1 MGALRQEMLPYGCFS
16 LDRARASGCLC
27 QEVWILAQC
36 LGVFFPLPLSLSP
49 GTGECGMAQPVVIK
63 HVSCCLLQR
72 YCSSLFIKGGCS
84 WMLRLNFLF
93 FGCLPVLWAGC

>member
-36 LGVFFPLPLSLSP
+36 LGVFFSPPSFPEPWHWGVWNGSTCCNQTCELLLVAKILQQPL
-49 GTGECGMAQPVVIK
+49 
-63 HVSCCLLQR
+63 H
-72 YCSSLFIKGGCS
+72 
-84 WMLRLNFLF
+84 
-93 FGCLPVLWAGC
+93 